1 VWKGTALAQ
10 LAVRA
15 PAAERQRRLNEARSF
30 LAQANR
36 LDVDGI
42 LPLIAFYASF
52 DFAGE
57 QTPDNAVDALAKV
70 VHSSPAAPR
79 SRLKL
84 GKEFIERDLEDAA
97 RSTLLPVANGAFE
110 TPEQSAA
117 AALLPKARAEP
128 GSLEN

>member
-1 VWKGTALAQ
+1 
-10 LAVRA
+10 
-15 PAAERQRRLNEARSF
+15 
-30 LAQANR
+30 
-36 LDVDGI
+36 
-42 LPLIAFYASF
+42 
-52 DFAGE
+52 
-57 QTPDNAVDALAKV
+57 V
-70 VHSSPAAPR
+70 VHSSPAAPS